1 MYKSKSQMLT
11 SMPSSIITYLH
22 NNLLLPFPPYLSLS
36 SLFLFSFVPSSY
48 LFSAIYS
55 LYPFVWATTR
65 KHSKRTLTKRKRERE
80 RSLARTPIVMYV
92 RIIGP
97 RIIRETN
104 KLIFYILHATISKPN
119 FTFCSNLIS
128 ATF

>member
-22 NNLLLPFPPYLSLS
+22 NNLLLPSPPPPYPSLS
-36 SLFLFSFVPSSY
+36 SLFLSFVLSSY

-55 LYPFVWATTR
+55 LYPFIWATTR
-65 KHSKRTLTKRKRERE
+65 KHSKRTLTKRKRER
-80 RSLARTPIVMYV
+80 SLARTPIAMYV

>member
-36 SLFLFSFVPSSY
+36 SLFLPFVLSSY

-55 LYPFVWATTR
+55 LYPFVWAMTR
-65 KHSKRTLTKRKRERE
+65 KHSKRTLTKRKRE